1 MGQSQTC
8 PYRDLL
14 DKEYQAILAVQAVNS
29 FDTSDVE
36 LLMEKLLSPLFSCT
50 PTGGKCSFV
59 FLFIN
64 HISSACKDSN
74 KFKSTFLPSL

>member
-8 PYRDLL
+8 PYRGLL

-50 PTGGKCSFV
+50 PTGGKCFLSF
-59 FLFIN
+59 FL
-64 HISSACKDSN
+64 
-74 KFKSTFLPSL
+74 